1 MSDHPTTLNGN
12 SATGGTTGRG
22 VEWSSYATL
31 HVKGEGQGVLAG
43 FKSLRSGTLAELVGF
58 VARLPDGQHADY
70 IIEKAGDRVIEGP
83 EIVALA
89 GRPDFPG

>member
-1 MSDHPTTLNGN
+1 MSDHPGTLKGN
-12 SATGGTTGRG
+12 DSTARG
-22 VEWSSYATL
+22 IEWSDYATL

-43 FKSLRSGTLAELVGF
+43 FKSLRSGTLAELVAF
-58 VARLPDGQHADY
+58 VARLLEDERRNY
-70 IIEKAGDRVIEGP
+70 IIEKAGDWVIEGP

>member
-1 MSDHPTTLNGN
+1 MSDHPSTLNGN
-12 SATGGTTGRG
+12 GSTARG
-22 VEWSSYATL
+22 VEWTDYATL
-31 HVKGEGQGVLAG
+31 HVKGDGQGVLAG

-58 VARLPDGQHADY
+58 VARLPEGERGNY

>member
-58 VARLPDGQHADY
+58 VARLAGGQRADSTT
-70 IIEKAGDRVIEGP
+70 ERAGARVIEGP
-83 EIVALA
+83 ETVALA
-89 GRPDFPG
+89 GRPHFPG